1 MMKAPP
7 PARLGVKEYTRSA
20 LHMDMQGAIDYAR
33 NLHATIN
40 SAAAMRPKPK

>member
-1 MMKAPP
+1 MMKAPRV
-7 PARLGVKEYTRSA
+7 ARLGVKEYTRSA

-40 SAAAMRPKPK
+40 ASAAIRPKSK

>member
-1 MMKAPP
+1 
-7 PARLGVKEYTRSA
+7 
-20 LHMDMQGAIDYAR
+20 MQGAIDYAR